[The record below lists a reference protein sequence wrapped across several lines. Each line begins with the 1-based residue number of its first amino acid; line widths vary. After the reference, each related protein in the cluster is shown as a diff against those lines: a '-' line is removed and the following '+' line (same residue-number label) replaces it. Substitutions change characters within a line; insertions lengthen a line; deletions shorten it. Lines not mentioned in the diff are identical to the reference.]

1 MITGANVLGTISSNI
16 TGGNGGGGGN
26 AAGIFATSSGGSGG
40 SGGIGLL
47 FTDASQLKMFTVDA
61 TIQGG
66 NGGAAGAGG
75 GATHGAGGTGIYGS
89 NLEITLRSGGTI
101 AGGFAGG
108 QTGNEAARANAITFT
123 GGSNR
128 LTFDS
133 TTPNIL
139 GNIEIDAGDLTLH
152 QTVADVT
159 LSNLITGT
167 GTLTYAGADTITLT
181 GANNYTGVTTISGG
195 TLQIGNGGTTG
206 TIGTGNVVN
215 NGRLIFNRSN
225 ALTVANAI
233 SGVGMLTKNGA
244 NTVILTGENDYTGIT
259 TINAGT
265 LQIGNGGTTGSITGD
280 IINNAALVFNRSGST
295 VYRGAISGTGTLS
308 VNGTLIL
315 TGVNSYGGGTTINS
329 GVLEIGEGGGSAA
342 FLTGN
347 VTNNGT
353 LVFNSNAMTNFGGA
367 ISGTGAVTKL
377 DVGILTLTGTNNYTG
392 ATNVIGGTLLI
403 NDGALGSGAVTIN
416 TAATLVF
423 NNTGTSTVAN
433 AISGGGAL
441 TKHGA
446 GTLALTGTNSY
457 SGGTTINAGTL
468 RVNGSLSN
476 TAVTVNSGATLDF
489 NNSAASTFGGVI
501 SGAGSLTKNGSG
513 TLTLTGANIFGGGF
527 TLGGSSVI
535 VGNNTALGTGNLTV
549 SGASTL
555 DASIAVSLTNNV
567 NLNAGLSLG
576 GSSNVALNGSVNGAG
591 GITKNG
597 AANLTLGGANAF
609 LGGVNLQA
617 GSLTLGSNTALGLS
631 LLTVGGAATL
641 NASTGINLGNAVS
654 LNANLGIGGS
664 NDISLGGFIS
674 GPGAL
679 SFSGSGTLALNGNN
693 IFGGGLNLVSG
704 TLSVGNNGAL
714 GLGNLNVSGNASLR
728 AGVPGISLNNAI
740 SLGASLSLD
749 VASNMTLSG
758 AITGTGSLTKNGTGT
773 LTLAGLNSYSGVT
786 TINAGTLQVGNGGAT
801 GSISGDVVNHAT
813 IVFNRSA
820 SSTYG
825 GMISGTGSLIKN
837 GAGTLTLT
845 GTNNFGGVTVIND
858 GVLQIGDG
866 SASGSIS
873 GDIVNNAVLG
883 FSSSASST
891 FTGAISGSGALV
903 KDGTGTLTLTGT
915 HGYTGTTTINSG
927 TLRVNGALASGA
939 VIANSGATI
948 GGSGIIGGA
957 VTIGNG
963 GTLSA
968 GNSPGTLT
976 LGSLNLDAGSI
987 ANFELNS
994 PGLVGGTGAD
1004 GNDLVNVT
1012 GDLTLGGTLNAQA
1025 SAAGYYRLFNYGGA
1039 LAGNFDTID
1048 SSGSTF
1054 AVDRTRI
1061 ETAIPGQVNLAILG
1075 AGQTMQFWDGI
1086 DAIGDGSVDGGAG
1099 TWSGAA
1105 TNWTGQPGQAG
1116 INTQWD
1122 HSVGV
1127 FTGTAAGTVT
1137 VQGAQSFDTLQ
1148 FSTSGY
1154 QLTGGTLGFDPAAG
1168 SSATIQVD
1176 NGISATVSSQLT
1188 NGASGTALRK
1198 TGTGTLILSGANTHS
1213 GGTILQGGRL
1223 QVGGDGNLGDSL
1235 AGIVFEGGTLA
1246 TTGSFLTGRNIAL
1259 NLDGRFDTAA
1269 GTTLT
1274 AAGMIS
1280 GNGSLIKAGL
1290 GTIVLSGSNSYAGD
1304 TVVEAGTLI
1313 GNTDT
1318 IRGAVSNAGVV
1329 VFDQASDG
1337 SFAGNILG
1345 LNGTRGVA
1353 TKRGFG
1359 TLTLIGNSAND
1370 WVIEQGQLETTA
1382 SRFGSNAQIASGASL
1397 DFLDTGAASYAG
1409 VLSGSGSLHQ
1419 YGSAHLTLTGD
1430 SAAFAG
1436 ATTVHGG
1443 ILRVDG
1449 ALGGSVAIGTG
1460 ASLEG
1465 SGRIG
1470 MVNVSGFGALIGR
1483 AGDTLS
1489 MVSLTLG
1496 NDANV
1501 VALLGTPSANA
1512 LFDVTGDLVLDGR
1525 LSVTDAGGF
1534 GAGVYRLFN
1543 YGGTLIDNGL
1553 ELDGLPSGIN
1563 ASDLQVQTAIA
1574 GRVNLISSAGVD
1586 LLFWDGTNAALHD
1599 NGVVDGG
1606 AGTWTATGRAW
1617 TDANGLVNGAV
1628 KPKAGFAVFQGTGGV
1643 VTLDDSAGALSV
1655 TGLQFASHGY
1665 SLAGDALSL
1674 GGTGGRTVIRVGD
1687 GSAAGAAMTATI
1699 ASALTGTGDLVKTDR
1714 GTLILTGANAY
1725 TGNTIVEGGTL
1736 IGNAAAIRGNIANA
1750 GTLVFDQAGDASFG
1764 GAIAGSGGVDGAMV
1778 KRGAGSLTL
1787 GNTSSLD
1794 WSIEQGSL
1802 VTSTQRFTGDA
1813 TIAAGATLL
1822 FNQTETGSYAGTLG
1836 GNGTLAIDGGQRVEL
1851 TGNNAGF
1858 AGAFDVRRGTL
1869 IANGA
1874 LGGATRIRNGGLV
1887 GGNGTLGSTV
1897 VAAGGTISPG
1907 NSIGTLNVN
1916 GDITFEAGS
1925 TYTVEV
1931 DAAGDASDRIVVS
1944 GRAILN
1950 GGEVAHIG
1958 FDGNYRRNAGYTIL
1972 TAAGGV
1978 QGQFANA
1985 TSDYAFLDALL
1996 GYSANAVT
2004 LTLQRND
2011 IDFATIG
2018 RSANQRATAA
2028 AVQALDSGNPLFEA
2042 VVMLGADQARTAFES
2057 LSGEIHASLQS
2068 VLVEDSRFIRSA
2080 ALDRMRIAGAA
2091 VDAERGIAWWMQGI
2105 GNWGRL
2111 DGSANAHRIKHDAAG
2126 VLMGVDAIAAEQ
2138 VQLGIYGG
2146 WQKGDADVRGLASDA
2161 DIDSY
2166 HLGLYAGADTGP
2178 LSLRT
2183 GFAFGWHDVDIT
2195 RRISFAGFSETATS
2209 SRRSSTAQGFAE
2221 IGYRLDV
2228 AGAAIEPFASIAH
2241 VMLDS
2246 EAVQERGNVAALGI
2260 AHATMGT
2267 SFTTLGGR
2275 ITQSFSVGGVKA
2287 DLRTIAGWRHAFGD
2301 LTPGARLAFT
2311 NGDPFSIGGTPV
2323 AKDALSADI
2332 GLALTLSTSARLDIA
2347 YAGDV
2352 AASTQNHSARA
2363 TFSLNF

>member
-1 MITGANVLGTISSNI
+1 MVVG
-16 TGGNGGGGGN
+16 
-26 AAGIFATSSGGSGG
+26 
-40 SGGIGLL
+40 
-47 FTDASQLKMFTVDA
+47 A

-66 NGGAAGAGG
+66 NGGAGG
-75 GATHGAGGTGIYGS
+75 TGAGGTAPHGSGGAGIVGG
-89 NLEITLRSGGTI
+89 NLNITLDSAGAI
-101 AGGFAGG
+101 AGGFTGG
-108 QTGNEAARANAITFT
+108 QIGNEAFRANAITFT
-123 GGSNR
+123 GGNNA
-128 LTFDS
+128 LTSDS
-133 TTPNIL
+133 ATPNIL
-139 GNIEIDAGDLTLH
+139 GNIAIDGGSLALVQNGNDI
-152 QTVADVT
+152 T
-159 LSNLITGT
+159 LSNQITG
-167 GTLTYAGADTITLT
+167 
-181 GANNYTGVTTISGG
+181 
-195 TLQIGNGGTTG
+195 NGS
-206 TIGTGNVVN
+206 
-215 NGRLIFNRSN
+215 LIK
-225 ALTVANAI
+225 A
-233 SGVGMLTKNGA
+233 
-244 NTVILTGENDYTGIT
+244 
-259 TINAGT
+259 
-265 LQIGNGGTTGSITGD
+265 
-280 IINNAALVFNRSGST
+280 
-295 VYRGAISGTGTLS
+295 
-308 VNGTLIL
+308 
-315 TGVNSYGGGTTINS
+315 
-329 GVLEIGEGGGSAA
+329 GSA
-342 FLTGN
+342 T
-347 VTNNGT
+347 V
-353 LVFNSNAMTNFGGA
+353 S
-367 ISGTGAVTKL
+367 
-377 DVGILTLTGTNNYTG
+377 LTGTNTYSGGTTLLAGTLHLGNNNAIGTGGLTVNGAASLTG
-392 ATNVIGGTLLI
+392 AAGLVLNRAITL
-403 NDGALGSGAVTIN
+403 
-416 TAATLVF
+416 
-423 NNTGTSTVAN
+423 NNTLNFGA
-433 AISGGGAL
+433 GGGAL
-441 TKHGA
+441 TI
-446 GTLALTGTNSY
+446 T
-457 SGGTTINAGTL
+457 
-468 RVNGSLSN
+468 
-476 TAVTVNSGATLDF
+476 
-489 NNSAASTFGGVI
+489 GVI
-501 SGAGSLTKNGSG
+501 SGAGGLSLSG
-513 TLTLTGANIFGGGF
+513 ASGLTLNAANTFGGGF
-527 TLGGSSVI
+527 NLGGGSLI
-535 VGNNTALGTGNLTV
+535 VGHNTALGTGNLTV
-549 SGASTL
+549 NGASTL
-555 DASIAVSLTNNV
+555 GASTAVSLTNNV
-567 NLNAGLSLG
+567 NLNAGLSIG

-597 AANLTLGGANAF
+597 AANLTLGGANTF
-609 LGGVNLQA
+609 LGGVSLQA

-641 NASTGINLGNAVS
+641 NASAGINLGNAVS

-664 NDISLGGFIS
+664 NDIALGGFIS

-693 IFGGGLNLVSG
+693 IFGGGLNLLSG

-728 AGVPGISLNNAI
+728 AGVPGVSLTNTINLAGGTRLSLTGTNALVLNSTISGIGGLAITSGAVTLGGSNIFGGGVELGGASLTLASNSGLGTGALDVTGAATLLGSWNNLGNAI
-740 SLGASLSLD
+740 SLGSGAALNLGN
-749 VASNMTLSG
+749 AANQTLSG
-758 AITGTGSLTKNGTGT
+758 IIGGAGALAKNGTGT
-773 LTLAGLNSYSGVT
+773 LTLTGNNFYSGGT
-786 TINAGTLQVGNGGAT
+786 TVNAGTLQIGNGGV
-801 GSISGDVVNHAT
+801 SGTIIGNVTNDAT
-813 IVFNRSA
+813 IAFNSST
-820 SSTYG
+820 SSTYSG
-825 GMISGTGSLIKN
+825 AISGTGALI
-837 GAGTLTLT
+837 
-845 GTNNFGGVTVIND
+845 
-858 GVLQIGDG
+858 
-866 SASGSIS
+866 
-873 GDIVNNAVLG
+873 
-883 FSSSASST
+883 
-891 FTGAISGSGALV
+891 

-939 VIANSGATI
+939 VIVNSGATI

-957 VTIGNG
+957 VTIDNG

-976 LGSLNLDAGSI
+976 LGLLNLNAGSI
-987 ANFELNS
+987 ANFELNA
-994 PGLVGGTGAD
+994 PGVIGGTGAG

-1039 LAGNFDTID
+1039 LAGSFATVNT
-1048 SSGSTF
+1048 SGSSF
-1054 AVDRTRI
+1054 VVDQARV

-1075 AGQTMQFWDGI
+1075 AGQNMQFWDGI
-1086 DAIGDGSVDGGAG
+1086 DAIGNGSVDGGAG
-1099 TWSGAA
+1099 TWSSAA

-1116 INTQWD
+1116 VNSQWD

-1127 FTGTAAGTVT
+1127 FTGTAGGTVT

-1168 SSATIQVD
+1168 SAATIQVD
-1176 NGISATVSSQLT
+1176 NAISATIASGLT

-1213 GGTILQGGRL
+1213 GGTILQGGTL
-1223 QVGGDGNLGDSL
+1223 QVGADGNLGDGL
-1235 AGIVFEGGTLA
+1235 GGIVFEGGTLA
-1246 TTGSFLTGRNIAL
+1246 ATNSFLTGRSIAL

-1280 GNGSLIKAGL
+1280 GSGSLIKAGL
-1290 GTIVLSGSNSYAGD
+1290 GTLVLSGSNSYAGD
-1304 TVVEAGTLI
+1304 TIVEAGTLI
-1313 GNTDT
+1313 GNRDT

-1329 VFDQASDG
+1329 VFDQASDD

-1345 LNGTRGVA
+1345 LNGARGVA
-1353 TKRGFG
+1353 TKRGVG
-1359 TLTLIGNSAND
+1359 MLTLTGNSAND
-1370 WVIEQGQLETTA
+1370 WVIEQGQLETAA
-1382 SRFGSNAQIASGASL
+1382 SRFMGNAQIASGASL
-1397 DFLDTGAASYAG
+1397 GFLDTGAASYAA
-1409 VLSGSGSLHQ
+1409 VLSGSGDLHQ
-1419 YGSAHLTLTGD
+1419 YGSAHLTLTGN
-1430 SAAFAG
+1430 SAGFTG
-1436 ATTVHGG
+1436 TTTVHGG
-1443 ILRVDG
+1443 TLRVDG

-1483 AGDTLS
+1483 AGDTLG

-1534 GAGVYRLFN
+1534 GAGVYRLFD

-1553 ELDGLPSGIN
+1553 ELNLLPSGISAN
-1563 ASDLQVQTAIA
+1563 DLQIQTAIA

-1628 KPKAGFAVFQGTGGV
+1628 KPKPGFAVFQGTGGV

-1655 TGLQFASHGY
+1655 AGLQFASHGY

-1699 ASALTGTGDLVKTDR
+1699 ASALTGTGDLVKADR

-1736 IGNAAAIRGNIANA
+1736 IGNAASIRGNIANA
-1750 GTLVFDQAGDASFG
+1750 GTLVFDQAGDAGFG

-1787 GNTSSLD
+1787 GGTSSLD

-1822 FNQTETGSYAGTLG
+1822 FNQTEAGSYAGTLG
-1836 GNGTLAIDGGQRVEL
+1836 GTGTLAIDGGQRVEL

-1869 IANGA
+1869 IASGT
-1874 LGGATRIRNGGLV
+1874 LGGATRIGNGALV
-1887 GGNGTLGSTV
+1887 GGDGSLGSTV
-1897 VAAGGTISPG
+1897 VAAGGMISPG

-1916 GDITFEAGS
+1916 GDIIFEAGS
-1925 TYTVEV
+1925 IYAVEV
-1931 DAAGDASDRIVVS
+1931 DATGDASDRIVVS

-1958 FDGNYRRNAGYTIL
+1958 FDGNYRRNASYTIL
-1972 TAAGGV
+1972 TAAGGI

-1996 GYSANAVT
+1996 GYSASAVT

-2057 LSGEIHASLQS
+2057 LSGEVHASLQS

-2091 VDAERGIAWWMQGI
+2091 IDAERGIAWWMQGI
-2105 GNWGRL
+2105 GNWGSL

-2126 VLMGVDAIAAEQ
+2126 VLMGVDAIAAEH

-2183 GFAFGWHDVDIT
+2183 GFAFGWHDADIT

-2241 VMLDS
+2241 VTLDS

-2267 SFTTLGGR
+2267 SFTTLGAR
-2275 ITQSFSVGGVKA
+2275 ITQSFSLGGMKA

-2301 LTPGARLAFT
+2301 LTPGALLAFT

-2332 GLALTLSTSARLDIA
+2332 GLALTLSSRARLDIA

-2352 AASTQNHSARA
+2352 AASAQNHSARA